1 MVVSKLKNIYLQ
13 YKSHKRWLLSWIQ
26 FIFII
31 QHCGTSIAQQ
41 KKIEILTLTKIDF
54 SEEKCHEKRLK
65 ERF

>member
-31 QHCGTSIAQQ
+31 HHCGTSIAQQ

-54 SEEKCHEKRLK
+54 SEEKKRLK
-65 ERF
+65 EQL